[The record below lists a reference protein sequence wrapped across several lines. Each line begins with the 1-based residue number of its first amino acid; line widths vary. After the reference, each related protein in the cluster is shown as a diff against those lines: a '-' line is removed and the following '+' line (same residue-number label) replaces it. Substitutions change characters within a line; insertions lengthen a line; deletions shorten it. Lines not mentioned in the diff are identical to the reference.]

1 MRIIIVGAGMVGY
14 HLSERLS
21 REGHEV
27 VLIDSDKKKLRRLE
41 KELNILPVHGSGAST
56 SVLEE
61 AGIDQADLFIA
72 VTDSDEVNL
81 IACIL
86 SRQYAVKTR
95 IARVRNEE
103 FYAHDAPLHEQA
115 LGIDLLISPDRA
127 MVDELLTLAHH
138 SDAFE
143 VAEFAG
149 GEVQLLGYHVPANG
163 DCAGKSL
170 RDLHHLPGVV
180 VAIVRNGDTIVPRG
194 DDRIEP
200 GDDIYVI
207 TRATDVPA
215 AEAAL
220 GFSSRRPQRVFI
232 IGGGIVG
239 ELLARRLERLP
250 LEVRLVEVSADRCE
264 QLSGTLE
271 RTVVLH
277 CDGLDVHD
285 LLEEGIDQADLVITV
300 TDNDTTNIVTGLLA
314 KHHGAKKC
322 IAHITRPHLL
332 PLLSAVGIDI
342 ALSRRMVAANM
353 ILRFVRGGES
363 IVSVAALLGSDAEV
377 VELKVPDSDRFHKVP
392 LKSLAFP
399 QGAIVGA
406 IVRGRRVIIPKGD
419 TRLRIGDRLVVFFAK
434 EAVGAV
440 QQFLA
445 P

>member
-61 AGIDQADLFIA
+61 AGVDQADLFIA

-86 SRQYAVKTR
+86 SRQYAVRTR

-103 FYAHDAPLHEQA
+103 FYAHGAPLHEQA

-149 GEVQLLGYHVPANG
+149 GEVQLLGYHVPDTG
-163 DCAGKSL
+163 GCGGKNL

-215 AEAAL
+215 VEAAL
-220 GFSSRRPQRVFI
+220 GFSSRRPRLVFI
-232 IGGGIVG
+232 IGGGMVG

-250 LEVRLVEVSADRCE
+250 MEIRLVEVSADRCE
-264 QLSGTLE
+264 QLSATLE
-271 RTVVLH
+271 RTVILH

-300 TDNDTTNIVTGLLA
+300 TDNDTANIVTGLLA

-377 VELKVPDSDRFHKVP
+377 VELKVPESHRFHKTP

-419 TRLRIGDRLVVFFAK
+419 TRLRAGDRLVVFFAK

>member
-149 GEVQLLGYHVPANG
+149 GEVQLLGYHVPPEG
-163 DCAGKSL
+163 GCAGKSL
-170 RDLHHLPGVV
+170 RVLHDLPGVV
-180 VAIVRNGDTIVPRG
+180 VAVVRNGETIVPRG

-207 TRATDVPA
+207 TRATDVAA

-220 GFSSRRPQRVFI
+220 GFASRRPRRVFI

-250 LEVRLVEVSADRCE
+250 LEVRLVEMSADRCE
-264 QLSGTLE
+264 QLSSILE

-285 LLEEGIDQADLVITV
+285 LVEEGIDQADLVITV
-300 TDNDTTNIVTGLLA
+300 TDNDTTNIVAGLLA

-377 VELKVPDSDRFHKVP
+377 VELKVPDSERFHKVQ

-399 QGAIVGA
+399 QGTIVGA

-419 TRLRIGDRLVVFFAK
+419 TRLRAGDRLVVFFAK

-440 QQFLA
+440 QQFLT